1 MPVGSRQ
8 GSCILSSFLRWR
20 PRREVLHHCLVHP
33 HVNVKEYLE
42 NDPEAYTAKDE
53 FLKPLTLIYNSL
65 LDCGDTYI
73 AHGRILDVIRQV
85 QFEGSRNSEA
95 RRSSLQVQQLWSLPL
110 VDPLSGATPRSRSV
124 LTLRFRPGPCR

>member
-1 MPVGSRQ
+1 MLPALVPPESVQEQATRIYANGVEA
-8 GSCILSSFLRWR
+8 GKSSFLRWR

-85 QFEGSRNSEA
+85 QF
-95 RRSSLQVQQLWSLPL
+95 
-110 VDPLSGATPRSRSV
+110 
-124 LTLRFRPGPCR
+124 